1 MGRSNQ
7 NGMKVKQI
15 AATLEELAPLPI
27 AEDFDNVGLLV
38 GDPEMEVTGVLITL
52 DTLEAVVEEAIA
64 KNCNLIVSFHPIIF
78 SGLKRLTGKDYV
90 QRTVMRALENHI
102 AIYSM
107 HTALDNVP
115 EGVSGKLCEVLGLRE
130 CRVLIPKEASINK
143 LVTYVPLSGRD
154 ALLEALFRAGAGSL
168 GKYSSCSFSNSGE
181 GTFLPE
187 AGANPAVGT
196 RGELHREPESQL
208 HLTFPAERQAAVLAA
223 LKANHPYEEI
233 AYEVTTLENA
243 YAHRGMGM
251 IGELE
256 TPVEA
261 TQFLDRVKE
270 RLKAP
275 VIRHSE
281 LTGKPIRRV
290 AVLGGSGAF
299 AIPAAKIAG
308 ADLLLTADIKYHQFF
323 QAEGQLVLADVGHFE
338 TEQFTKTLLY
348 DYLTEKIPN
357 FAISLSEVNTNPI
370 KYY

>member
-1 MGRSNQ
+1 MT
-7 NGMKVKQI
+7 VKEI
-15 AATLEELAPLPI
+15 AAALEELAPLPL

-38 GDPEMEVTGVLITL
+38 GDPGMEVKGILITL
-52 DTLEAVVEEAIA
+52 DTLEAVVEEALS
-64 KNCNLIVSFHPIIF
+64 KGCNLIVSFHPIIF

-90 QRTVMRALENHI
+90 ERTVMRALENRI

-115 EGVSGKLCEVLGLRE
+115 NGVSGKLSEVLGLRD
-130 CRVLIPKEASINK
+130 CRVLMPMEGSIRK
-143 LVTYVPLSGRD
+143 LVTYVPQSGRE
-154 ALLEALFRAGAGSL
+154 ALLDALFRAGAGSL
-168 GKYSSCSFSNSGE
+168 GNYSNCSFSNDGE

-187 AGANPAVGT
+187 PGATPAVGT
-196 RGELHREPESQL
+196 PGQLHREPETQL
-208 HLTFPAERQAAVLAA
+208 HLTFPADRQAAVLAA
-223 LKANHPYEEI
+223 LSAHHPYEEI
-233 AYEVTTLENA
+233 AYELTTLENA

-251 IGELE
+251 VGELE
-256 TPVEA
+256 APMEA
-261 TQFLDRVKE
+261 SRFLDRVKE
-270 RLKAP
+270 RLHAP
-275 VIRHSE
+275 VVRHTE
-281 LTGKPIRRV
+281 LTGKPIRKV

-299 AIPAAKIAG
+299 AIPAAKAAG

-338 TEQFTKTLLY
+338 TEQFTKNLLY